1 MTRVNIK
8 TVLLLWCLIPGVT
21 PSFGQRVITLGEC
34 YEKACSASPVAEEKV
49 VHAAVWQLKD
59 ASLAKEWLP
68 SLDASGN
75 VVYNSSVVD
84 FSGVLGSLPI
94 PGIGSLISP
103 MPHEQYKVNLE
114 INQMIYDGG
123 AVKGARALE
132 KATLDISMKQTE
144 ADLYALRSQINSSY
158 FHLLLLDRQREL
170 LATYHEIIEK
180 RITSL
185 GSAVENGLLL
195 PSDVDVLSSEKLR
208 LEQQL
213 TENRIRN
220 SSLLRILSDLT
231 GIETDTTTVLALP
244 RVDDSLTREISR
256 PELEIFDL
264 KKEHL
269 EASQKV
275 IGSKR
280 LPKAFGFATLG
291 YGNPPGSNFFKDE
304 FAPYYIVGAGVKWTI
319 WDWDKIKN
327 EKKVVALQQELLEGR
342 KQDLTGNLERLLVAK
357 SAEISSLEALVATDA
372 GIIGLRKRITAAA
385 ESQYANGTITA
396 TDYLNELNAEKQAL
410 INHEIH
416 KISLVMARV
425 EYLNISGV
433 QLNNSN
439 R

>member
-1 MTRVNIK
+1 MTRVNLK
-8 TVLLLWCLIPGVT
+8 AVFLLWSLIPGVT
-21 PSFGQRVITLGEC
+21 ASFGQRVLTLGEC
-34 YEKACSASPVAEEKV
+34 YESACSASPVAGEKE
-49 VHAAVWQLKD
+49 VHNAVWQLKD
-59 ASLAKEWLP
+59 AVMAKGWLP
-68 SLDASGN
+68 SLDVTGN

-84 FSGVLGSLPI
+84 LSGVMGSLPI

-103 MPHEQYKVNLE
+103 VPHEQYKVNLE

-132 KATLDISMKQTE
+132 KSTLAINGKQTE
-144 ADLYALRSQINSSY
+144 ADLYALRSQINNSY
-158 FHLLLLDRQREL
+158 FNLLLLDRQREL
-170 LATYHEIIEK
+170 LATYLDIIVK

-185 GSAVENGLLL
+185 RSAVENGLFL
-195 PSDVDVLSSEKLR
+195 PSGIDVLSSEKLR

-213 TENRIRN
+213 TENRIRKA
-220 SSLLRILSDLT
+220 SLLRILSDLT
-231 GIETDTTTVLALP
+231 GIETDTATVLTLP
-244 RVDDSLTREISR
+244 RVENSLTREISR

-264 KKEHL
+264 KKEQL

-280 LPKAFGFATLG
+280 MPKAFGFATLG

-319 WDWDKIKN
+319 WDWDKVKN

-342 KQDLTGNLERLLVAK
+342 KQDLTGNLERLLEAK
-357 SAEISSLEALVATDA
+357 GAEISSLEALVATDA
-372 GIIGLRKRITAAA
+372 GIIGLRKKITAAA

-433 QLNNSN
+433 QLNTSN

>member
-1 MTRVNIK
+1 MTRVNVRV
-8 TVLLLWCLIPGVT
+8 VLLLWSLIPGVT
-21 PSFGQRVITLGEC
+21 ASFGQRVLTLAEC
-34 YEKACSASPVAEEKV
+34 YESACSASPVAGEKE

-59 ASLAKEWLP
+59 ASLAKGWLP

-84 FSGVLGSLPI
+84 LSGVLGSLPI

-144 ADLYALRSQINSSY
+144 ADLYALRSQINSIY
-158 FHLLLLDRQREL
+158 FNLLLLDRQREL
-170 LATYHEIIEK
+170 LSTYLEIITK

-195 PSDVDVLSSEKLR
+195 PSGIDVLSSEKLR

-231 GIETDTTTVLALP
+231 GIETDTTTVLTLP
-244 RVDDSLTREISR
+244 RVENSLTREISR

-264 KKEHL
+264 KKEQL

-275 IGSKR
+275 IGSKGK
-280 LPKAFGFATLG
+280 PKAFGFATLG

-319 WDWDKIKN
+319 WDWEKVKN
-327 EKKVVALQQELLEGR
+327 EKKVVAHQQELLEGR
-342 KQDLTGNLERLLVAK
+342 KQDLTANLERLLVAK

-372 GIIGLRKRITAAA
+372 GIIGLRKKITAAA

-433 QLNNSN
+433 QLNTSN

>member
-1 MTRVNIK
+1 MTA
-8 TVLLLWCLIPGVT
+8 
-21 PSFGQRVITLGEC
+21 SFGQRVLTLGEC
-34 YEKACSASPVAEEKV
+34 YESACSASPVAGEKE
-49 VHAAVWQLKD
+49 VHNAVWQLKD
-59 ASLAKEWLP
+59 AVMAKGWLP
-68 SLDASGN
+68 SLDVTGN

-84 FSGVLGSLPI
+84 LSGVMGSLPI

-103 MPHEQYKVNLE
+103 VPHEQYKVNLE

-132 KATLDISMKQTE
+132 KSTLAINGKQTE
-144 ADLYALRSQINSSY
+144 ADLYALRSQINNSY
-158 FHLLLLDRQREL
+158 FNLLLLDRQREL
-170 LATYHEIIEK
+170 LATYLDIIVK

-185 GSAVENGLLL
+185 RSAVENGLFL
-195 PSDVDVLSSEKLR
+195 PSGIDVLSSEKLR

-213 TENRIRN
+213 TENRIRKA
-220 SSLLRILSDLT
+220 SLLRILSDLT
-231 GIETDTTTVLALP
+231 GIETDTATVLTLP
-244 RVDDSLTREISR
+244 RVENSLTREISR

-264 KKEHL
+264 KKEQL
-269 EASQKV
+269 EASHKV

-280 LPKAFGFATLG
+280 MPKAFGFATLG

-319 WDWDKIKN
+319 WDWDKVKN

-342 KQDLTGNLERLLVAK
+342 KQDLTGNLERLLEAK

-372 GIIGLRKRITAAA
+372 GIIGLRKKITAAA

-396 TDYLNELNAEKQAL
+396 TDYLNELNTEKQAL

-433 QLNNSN
+433 QLNTSN